1 MAIQFLLSG
10 SQPHISVYFSILPHL
25 LQPSVSLWT
34 PYFFIPP
41 PLPAFLALTP
51 IFPPMQ
57 GKMQALSH
65 PPLLVPSWPMTNPK
79 PKAQT
84 QASKCCVCE
93 AAAATTAALISA
105 CAFLRAHGGACVTSP
120 EKPPHSVLGETVATA
135 SHFLKLLIQHLSKAW
150 SSVIVGRATAMWS
163 VFPCLQWTS
172 GCDLRGTF
180 ASYKEKLRRLG
191 LSSL

>member
-10 SQPHISVYFSILPHL
+10 SQPHISVYLPILPHL

-120 EKPPHSVLGETVATA
+120 EKPPHC
-135 SHFLKLLIQHLSKAW
+135 
-150 SSVIVGRATAMWS
+150 VGRNCGRCFSLFKTSHTTLEQSLVKCDSWKSHCHVVCISLPAMNIWMWS
-163 VFPCLQWTS
+163 ERNFCFLQGEAEEAWVV
-172 GCDLRGTF
+172 
-180 ASYKEKLRRLG
+180 
-191 LSSL
+191 